1 MSFPTK
7 VTAPV
12 IPEITRAIE
21 KPSASRKPI
30 THLWWLT
37 GVCLALALGLGG
49 WSWFT
54 RGVLIHIQFR
64 EGHGLRAENRLMH
77 RGIEVGVVER
87 VRLETDLG
95 KVDVVVRLND
105 SASALARKGS
115 RFWIERPIASIQG
128 VRSLETILSGRYIAV
143 EPGPES
149 DQRQV
154 HFQGLEEPPQPSLT
168 PGALEVILE
177 ANDRHGLQVNAP
189 VIYRGLEVGC
199 IQSVGLSAD
208 SRWVQVRAMIEEDY
222 RTLVRENSRFWN
234 RSGLRIDLGLSGV
247 EIDAESLSTIAI
259 GGIEFATPD
268 PPGSEVKT
276 GRRFEL
282 ASKADDDWSQWRPRL
297 LYGAILPQGQDVA
310 LSPIRLSRQWQE
322 RLFGFRKKQS
332 RDGWML
338 MLSDGSFIG
347 PSDLFSVSEKAIE
360 NSTRW
365 ETAGVEIKANQWI
378 AVDPSVEKESSNHA
392 LSTVPISRRRI
403 QDFAPD
409 APQWPVDRLTPKID
423 TKNLT
428 ERLWIACDV
437 PSRWIPVEAH
447 QLTPAKID
455 GWVVDPSVG
464 LSENQHG
471 APVFDSQLAQVIGF
485 IVIEQR
491 VARIVS
497 SQ

>member
-1 MSFPTK
+1 
-7 VTAPV
+7 
-12 IPEITRAIE
+12 
-21 KPSASRKPI
+21 
-30 THLWWLT
+30 
-37 GVCLALALGLGG
+37 
-49 WSWFT
+49 
-54 RGVLIHIQFR
+54 
-64 EGHGLRAENRLMH
+64 MH

-87 VRLETDLG
+87 VRLVADLG

-105 SASALARKGS
+105 SASALACKGS

-149 DQRQV
+149 DQRQH
-154 HFQGLEEPPQPSLT
+154 HFQGLEQPPQPSLS

-189 VIYRGLEVGC
+189 IIYRGLEVGR

-268 PPGSEVKT
+268 PPGQEVRT

-297 LYGAILPQGQDVA
+297 LYGAILPEGQDVA
-310 LSPIRLSRQWQE
+310 LSPIRISRQWHE
-322 RLFGFRKKQS
+322 RLFGFRQKQS
-332 RDGWML
+332 RDGWIL
-338 MLSDGSFIG
+338 MLSDGTVIG
-347 PSDLFSVSEKAIE
+347 PSDLFSVSDKAIE

-365 ETAGVEIKANQWI
+365 EAAGMEIKAEQWRV
-378 AVDPSVEKESSNHA
+378 VDAASAKEMTGQAPSHSS
-392 LSTVPISRRRI
+392 LYVSRRRI
-403 QDFAPD
+403 QDFTPD
-409 APQWPVDRLTPKID
+409 APQWPIERLTPKID
-423 TKNLT
+423 PQNQP

-437 PSRWIPVEAH
+437 PSRWIPVESH
-447 QLTPAKID
+447 QLIPAKDD
-455 GWVVDPSVG
+455 GWIIDANLG
-464 LSENQHG
+464 LTANQHG
-471 APVFDSQLAQVIGF
+471 APVLDSQLGQVIGF
-485 IVIEQR
+485 VVIEPR
-491 VARIVS
+491 IARIAS
-497 SQ
+497 CQ